1 MPVYSNNRFLKNI
14 SNIIKM
20 TGEISI
26 PAKSGKIFFIGLNN
40 GSVILYKK
48 FPIMFIKLLCVFTIP
63 KVMSQLKM
71 ACIISNQ
78 INSSITWLIS
88 ITTEFIIE

>member
-1 MPVYSNNRFLKNI
+1 
-14 SNIIKM
+14 M
-20 TGEISI
+20 TGEIST

-48 FPIMFIKLLCVFTIP
+48 FPIIFIKLLCVLTIP
-63 KVMSQLKM
+63 KAISQLKI
-71 ACIISNQ
+71 ACIINNQ
-78 INSSITWLIS
+78 INSSITWLTS